1 MVLHSFKKLSERD
14 TTFGPYEILRHLLK
28 TLKGLINS
36 HFGPKD
42 LSYGWIGSYLGIS
55 IHIFYI

>member
-14 TTFGPYEILRHLLK
+14 TAFGPYEILRHLLK

-42 LSYGWIGSYLGIS
+42 LSYGGAA
-55 IHIFYI
+55 IHIFYT